1 MNNNL
6 NTDMAIATGA
16 ITSPVWLAP
25 LNEWL
30 ALGFT
35 VLGIALAVIR
45 IHQSLK
51 NKDDV

>member
-25 LNEWL
+25 LNEWM
-30 ALGFT
+30 ALTFT
-35 VLGIALAVIR
+35 VLGISLAVIR
-45 IHQSLK
+45 IYQSLK
-51 NKDDV
+51 KKDDV